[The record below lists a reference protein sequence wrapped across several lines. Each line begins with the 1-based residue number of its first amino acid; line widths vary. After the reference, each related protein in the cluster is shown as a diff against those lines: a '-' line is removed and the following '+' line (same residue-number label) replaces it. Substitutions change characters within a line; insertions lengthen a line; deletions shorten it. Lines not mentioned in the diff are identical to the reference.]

1 MALRDLWRRLES
13 PNFPPVFFPF
23 AHLVY
28 SVSLMLDASSPSPT
42 DSASP
47 RRLDGVTLVVTE
59 RVRPSQ
65 VTAYEAWARELH
77 ALQRLQPGFIGLHVL
92 RDTSGPVP
100 EYVTLVRFAS
110 PDALAAWRA
119 SAEYARALE
128 QLPQFT
134 AGEVDYRE
142 SVGLEAWFDRPARA
156 PAPALWKNVLVG
168 IVGVYPLILL
178 FTLLLGP
185 FTKGWPWWAA
195 ILSTVVPSTIF
206 LNWPVLPLLSRM
218 LRRWLYP
225 AQAQG

>member
-1 MALRDLWRRLES
+1 M
-13 PNFPPVFFPF
+13 P
-23 AHLVY
+23 
-28 SVSLMLDASSPSPT
+28 DASKLSPT
-42 DSASP
+42 DSTLP

-65 VTAYEAWARELH
+65 VAAYEAWARDLH

-92 RDTSGPVP
+92 RDASGPMP

-119 SAEYARALE
+119 SAEYARALK
-128 QLPQFT
+128 QLPHFT

-168 IVGVYPLILL
+168 VVGVYPLILL
-178 FTLLLGP
+178 FSALFTP
-185 FTKGWPWWAA
+185 FTKDWPWYLA

-206 LNWPVLPLLSRM
+206 LNWPVLPLLSRW

-225 AQAQG
+225 APGQGQ